1 MPFKFIE
8 DIAIADI
15 AFEAT
20 GKDLNE
26 LFKSA
31 AQAVIESLANPKTVK
46 PIIKKEI
53 KKKAKNIENLLLELL
68 EEIIYLKDKD
78 AIVFHDIEVSVNEKK
93 MEVKAVLHGDDVQPE
108 KQELHQDV
116 KAVTMHYYLVEKKN
130 DKWKANVV
138 LDI

>member
-8 DIAIADI
+8 DIAIADV

-20 GKDLNE
+20 GKNLDE

-31 AQAVIESLANPKTVK
+31 AQAVIESMANPKTVK
-46 PIIKKEI
+46 PVISKKI
-53 KKKAKNIENLLLELL
+53 KKKAKDIEKLLFELL
-68 EEIIYLKDKD
+68 EEIVYLKDKD
-78 AIVFHDIEVSVNEKK
+78 AIVFHDIEVKVDEKK
-93 MEVKAVLHGDDVQPE
+93 MTVTAILRGDNIQPE